1 MILSNEIEK
10 ALYNGECVYKTFNTG
25 YTNTF
30 TIPIPK
36 GSYIILRQIIYYPV
50 VSSNIADFFLRSVL
64 QMSLTEQGSNNE
76 MVYILRNNLNQIN
89 KGTDL
94 RPDFIYTGGNPQTIE
109 TFKVFKKNCCIDI
122 GFGNNPNLVVYGGL
136 DTFNPQA
143 TERPIPLGYDN
154 PPIPILESQVR
165 ISNPP
170 FPYINKLYPTGEQR
184 EFINAPYGPTN
195 RDRLRYDF
203 DVNTVIPNIDTTS
216 NSAGYQFPLF
226 TFGYFEF
233 QTAKSINLQ

>member
-50 VSSNIADFFLRSVL
+50 VSSNVADFFLRSTL
-64 QMSLTEQGSNNE
+64 QMSMTEQGSNNE
-76 MVYILRNNLNQIN
+76 MVYIFRNNINQIN
-89 KGTDL
+89 KGTIFATDYV
-94 RPDFIYTGGNPQTIE
+94 YTGGNPQTIE

-122 GFGNNPNLVVYGGL
+122 GFGNDPQVLAYGGL
-136 DTFNPQA
+136 DTFTPQA

-154 PPIPILESQVR
+154 PPFPILESQVN
-165 ISNPP
+165 INPLGT
-170 FPYINKLYPTGEQR
+170 INKLYPTGEQR
-184 EFINAPYGPTN
+184 QFVIGPYGPTN

-203 DVNTVIPNIDTTS
+203 DNFTVIPNVDTLS
-216 NSAGYQFPLF
+216 QSAGYQFPLF

>member
-50 VSSNIADFFLRSVL
+50 VSSNVADFFLRSTL
-64 QMSLTEQGSNNE
+64 QMSMTEQGTNNE
-76 MVYILRNNLNQIN
+76 MVYVFRNNINQIN
-89 KGTDL
+89 IGNVFAVD
-94 RPDFIYTGGNPQTIE
+94 YVYSGGNPQIIE

-122 GFGNNPNLVVYGGL
+122 GFGSNAQSLLYPGG
-136 DTFNPQA
+136 TNFVPQA
-143 TERPIPLGYDN
+143 NERPTPLGYDD
-154 PPIPILESQVR
+154 PTIPMLESQA
-165 ISNPP
+165 IITGSNR
-170 FPYINKLYPTGEQR
+170 LYPTGEQR
-184 EFINAPYGPTN
+184 EFTGQPYSNGN
-195 RDRLRYDF
+195 KDRLRYEF
-203 DVNTVIPNIDTTS
+203 NVNSVIPNVNTLS
-216 NSAGYQFPLF
+216 NSAGYQYPLF

>member
-50 VSSNIADFFLRSVL
+50 VSSDITDFFLKSTL
-64 QMSLTEQGSNNE
+64 QLSMTEQGTNNE
-76 MVYILRNNLNQIN
+76 ILYVFRNNINQIN
-89 KGTDL
+89 KGTVFATD
-94 RPDFIYTGGNPQTIE
+94 YVYSGGNPQIVE

-122 GFGNNPNLVVYGGL
+122 GFG
-136 DTFNPQA
+136 DNPQNLIYPA
-143 TERPIPLGYDN
+143 GSNFVEQANERPTPLGYDD
-154 PPIPILESQVR
+154 PTIPMLESQALISATNR
-165 ISNPP
+165 I
-170 FPYINKLYPTGEQR
+170 YPTGQQR
-184 EFINAPYGPTN
+184 DFIGQPFSAGNK
-195 RDRLRYDF
+195 DRLRYEF
-203 DVNTVIPNIDTTS
+203 GVNSVIPNVDTTS
-216 NSAGYQFPLF
+216 NSAGYQYPLF

-233 QTAKSINLQ
+233 QTAKTINLQ